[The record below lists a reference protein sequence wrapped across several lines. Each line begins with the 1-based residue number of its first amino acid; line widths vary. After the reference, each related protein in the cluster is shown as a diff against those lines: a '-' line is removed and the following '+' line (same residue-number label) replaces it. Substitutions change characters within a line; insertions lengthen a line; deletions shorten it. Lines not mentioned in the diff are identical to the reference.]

1 MNEIFFY
8 ISFSDI
14 SLSVYWNA
22 TLCWFYI
29 LQLYWIC
36 WLVLTVVCVYVES
49 LEFFYIWSCMLKCF
63 SHVQFFATL
72 WTVACLSPLSMG
84 FSRETYW
91 SGLPSPPPGDL
102 SNPGIQSVSLT
113 DALTGRL
120 SLAPPIN
127 CEKGDNFTFSSMI
140 WMPFVS
146 ISRLVA
152 LVRLPVLCWVGT
164 IRVATF
170 VLFLILEEMFSMF
183 HGWIWY

>member
-1 MNEIFFY
+1 M
-8 ISFSDI
+8 
-14 SLSVYWNA
+14 YWNA

-91 SGLPSPPPGDL
+91 SGLPCPPPGDL

>member
-1 MNEIFFY
+1 MCVCIRGVFRIFLY
-8 ISFSDI
+8 MIMRAKPLQSCPVLYNPEDC
-14 SLSVYWNA
+14 SLPVSSVHG
-22 TLCWFYI
+22 I
-29 LQLYWIC
+29 L
-36 WLVLTVVCVYVES
+36 
-49 LEFFYIWSCMLKCF
+49 
-63 SHVQFFATL
+63 
-72 WTVACLSPLSMG
+72 
-84 FSRETYW
+84 RETYW
-91 SGLPSPPPGDL
+91 SGLPCPPPGDL

-120 SLAPPIN
+120 SLAPPVN
-127 CEKGDNFTFSSMI
+127 CEKEDNFTFSSMI

-170 VLFLILEEMFSMF
+170 VLFLILEEMFSTF